1 MIGMTD
7 SDSPEGGNMKAKIIT
22 AIFATALLA
31 GCAAN
36 TQNSVNQAPEEVSVT
51 NISVSDPA
59 AYMDRQ
65 ESEMRQQLEGTG
77 VTIVRTPK
85 YIALVFDSSI
95 TFATDSSDIVP
106 SFGPSLSVV
115 AGLLQ
120 KYNATDIDVNGYTDS
135 TGSDAY
141 NLKLSQQRA
150 NAVAGALIQ
159 RGVSPQRIMP
169 VGYGKADP
177 VASNDTADG
186 RAQNRRVEI
195 RIAPPPAA
203 DEMAAATN

>member
-1 MIGMTD
+1 MTGKLVMALL
-7 SDSPEGGNMKAKIIT
+7 ST
-22 AIFATALLA
+22 TLLA
-31 GCAAN
+31 GCMAN
-36 TQNSVNQAPEEVSVT
+36 NMNDVKPDEVSVT
-51 NISVSDPA
+51 TVSMSDPK
-59 AYMDRQ
+59 AYMDQQ
-65 ESEMRQQLEGTG
+65 EADMRQQLAGTG
-77 VTIVRTPK
+77 VTIVRTDK
-85 YIALVFDSSI
+85 YIALVFQSSI
-95 TFATDSSDIVP
+95 TFATDSAEVVP
-106 SFGPSLSVV
+106 EFYPSLVVV

-169 VGYGKADP
+169 MGYGKADP
-177 VASNDTADG
+177 VASNNTADG

-195 RIAPPPAA
+195 RIAPPAPAA
-203 DEMAAATN
+203 N

>member
-1 MIGMTD
+1 M
-7 SDSPEGGNMKAKIIT
+7 SAKAIT
-22 AIFATALLA
+22 AVIATALLA
-31 GCAAN
+31 SCAAN
-36 TQNSVNQAPEEVSVT
+36 TQNSVNPGADEVSVT
-51 NISVSDPA
+51 NISVSDPGD
-59 AYMDRQ
+59 YMDRQ
-65 ESEMRQQLEGTG
+65 EAEMRQKLEGTG

-85 YIALVFDSSI
+85 YIALVFQSSI
-95 TFATDSSDIVP
+95 TFATDSAEVVP
-106 SFGPSLSVV
+106 EFAPSLAVI

-177 VASNDTADG
+177 VATNDTADG

-203 DEMAAATN
+203 GATGATAAATN

>member
-1 MIGMTD
+1 M
-7 SDSPEGGNMKAKIIT
+7 SPKTILAVC
-22 AIFATALLA
+22 ATALLA
-31 GCAAN
+31 SCAAN
-36 TQNSVNQAPEEVSVT
+36 TQNSVNPASNEVSVT

-59 AYMDRQ
+59 TYMDTQ
-65 ESEMRQQLEGTG
+65 EAEMRQQLEGTG
-77 VTIVRTPK
+77 VTIIRTPK

-106 SFGPSLSVV
+106 EFNPSLTVV
-115 AGLLQ
+115 AGLLK
-120 KYNATDIDVNGYTDS
+120 KYNATDLDVNGYTDS

-169 VGYGKADP
+169 VGYGKANP

-195 RIAPPPAA
+195 RIAPPAVA
-203 DEMAAATN
+203 GSATTAVN